1 MKEILSIAF
10 IVSSLGILVNSWLNN
25 NTEKKDEMEIK
36 NKNTRE
42 LFIDTLERIG
52 CQYQLEEGE
61 DTRIFFSYQG
71 EHFFAD
77 MKEDSI
83 YVHIWD
89 THWELVELYDIDEV
103 SRLRK
108 AINTSNMNS
117 AVSTFYT
124 IDDDAK
130 TMNVH
135 AKSTITFISTIP
147 YLEDYLRTELNEF
160 FHAHQIVDTEIH
172 KLREQEQHA

>member
-1 MKEILSIAF
+1 
-10 IVSSLGILVNSWLNN
+10 
-25 NTEKKDEMEIK
+25 
-36 NKNTRE
+36 
-42 LFIDTLERIG
+42 
-52 CQYQLEEGE
+52 
-61 DTRIFFSYQG
+61 
-71 EHFFAD
+71 

-89 THWELVELYDIDEV
+89 THWIQIELYDIDEV

-117 AVSTFYT
+117 AVTTFYT

-160 FHAHQIVDTEIH
+160 FHAHHIVGAEIH
-172 KLREQEQHA
+172 KLREQEQHS

>member
-1 MKEILSIAF
+1 M
-10 IVSSLGILVNSWLNN
+10 N
-25 NTEKKDEMEIK
+25 
-36 NKNTRE
+36 
-42 LFIDTLERIG
+42 
-52 CQYQLEEGE
+52 
-61 DTRIFFSYQG
+61 
-71 EHFFAD
+71 
-77 MKEDSI
+77 EDSI

-89 THWELVELYDIDEV
+89 THWGQVELYDIDEV

-117 AVSTFYT
+117 AVTTFYT

-135 AKSTITFISTIP
+135 AKSTITFICNIP
-147 YLEDYLRTELNEF
+147 YLENYLRTELDEF
-160 FHAHQIVDTEIH
+160 FHAHQIVGTEIH

>member
-1 MKEILSIAF
+1 MEDVLSIVVV
-10 IVSSLGILVNSWLNN
+10 VSSLGLLVNSWLNI
-25 NTEKKDEMEIK
+25 NTEKKEEMEIR

-42 LFIDTLERIG
+42 LFLDTLERIG
-52 CQYQLEEGE
+52 CQYQLGEGE

-89 THWELVELYDIDEV
+89 THWVQVELYDIDEV

-117 AVSTFYT
+117 AVTTFYT

-135 AKSTITFISTIP
+135 TKSTITFICYIP
-147 YLEDYLRTELNEF
+147 YLENYLRTELDEF
-160 FHAHQIVDTEIH
+160 FHAHQIVGTEIH